1 VGGWTD
7 ALGRR
12 AARSHARP
20 LTVADPP
27 THASFITALDDAYLM
42 PRDGAYTVFWRTSGR
57 DLCAVPPDVAAD
69 ALRRDGQAVRLGSW
83 SGTLRGRGD
92 EWALWWAGGL
102 VWAATGD
109 VAESEQALRLI
120 ERWRAQ
126 AAREEACGRRWDPL
140 PPGVPT
146 SPQTPPARPAPR
158 RRARALLAL
167 RLRALFRTP

>member
-1 VGGWTD
+1 M
-7 ALGRR
+7 
-12 AARSHARP
+12 
-20 LTVADPP
+20 TVADPT

-42 PRDGAYTVFWRTSGR
+42 PREGAYAVFWRTGGH
-57 DLCAVPPDVAAD
+57 DLCAVPAGVAEE
-69 ALRRDGQAVRLGSW
+69 ALRRDGRPVHLGAW
-83 SGTLRGRGD
+83 SGTLRGRSD
-92 EWALWWAGGL
+92 DWALWWARGL

-109 VAESEQALRLI
+109 VADGEQALRLM

-146 SPQTPPARPAPR
+146 TPQGPARRPAPR
-158 RRARALLAL
+158 RRARGVLAL